1 MKRLL
6 FIVLSSNR
14 YVRIL
19 RIHISFTPP
28 MVHLRVMSQQLY
40 SPAVTADKIDVNNKT
55 NVFLAFMADY
65 DVYL

>member
-1 MKRLL
+1 MRRLF

-28 MVHLRVMSQQLY
+28 MVELRVVSQQLY
-40 SPAVTADKIDVNNKT
+40 RTAVTAEQIDVNNKT
-55 NVFLAFMADY
+55 KVFLAFMADY
-65 DVYL
+65 GVYF

>member
-1 MKRLL
+1 MRKLF

-28 MVHLRVMSQQLY
+28 MVELRVVSQQLY
-40 SPAVTADKIDVNNKT
+40 SPTVTADKIDANNKT

-65 DVYL
+65 GVYF

>member
-1 MKRLL
+1 MRRLL

-28 MVHLRVMSQQLY
+28 MVQLLVMPQQLY